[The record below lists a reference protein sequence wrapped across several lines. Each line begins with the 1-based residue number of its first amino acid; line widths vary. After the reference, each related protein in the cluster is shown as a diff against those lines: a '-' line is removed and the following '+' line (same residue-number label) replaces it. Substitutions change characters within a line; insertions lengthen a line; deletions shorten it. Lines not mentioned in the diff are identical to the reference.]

1 MEASISELVKKAA
14 SNWDK
19 MKEVRPLV
27 HHITN
32 FVAMPE
38 QAHVTLSIGASPVM
52 ALDIEEAAQMCI
64 NADALLLNIGT
75 PSKEQLKAML
85 LAQDA
90 AVKKGIP
97 ILLDPVGYGA
107 TEFRNQVVNEIL
119 INNTVSV
126 IKGNYGEI
134 AALAGVKGIIKGVD
148 SIGADD
154 KKIDFKNIMKSL
166 SNKYKAIII
175 ATGKE
180 DLITDFN
187 KILSIKGG
195 NYLLTYITGS
205 GCWLGSIIASV
216 LAVGGDLFIN
226 CIAGMMA
233 MKIASEKV
241 KAKNIGSFR
250 SEIFNQL
257 FILKGKD
264 ISKRGDMLSWI

>member
-1 MEASISELVKKAA
+1 MENSISELVEKAA
-14 SNWDK
+14 DSWDK
-19 MKEVRPLV
+19 IKEVRPLV

-32 FVAMPE
+32 FVAMSE

-52 ALDIEEAAQMCI
+52 AQDAEESAQMCS

-75 PSKEQLKAML
+75 PSAEQLKAML

-90 AVKKGIP
+90 AIKKGIP

-107 TEFRNQVVNEIL
+107 TEFRNKVVNEIL
-119 INNTVSV
+119 KNNPVSV

-134 AALAGVKGIIKGVD
+134 AAIAGIKGAIKGVD
-148 SIGADD
+148 SVGT
-154 KKIDFKNIMKSL
+154 KNIKSNFNDILKSL

-175 ATGKE
+175 ATGEK
-180 DLITDFN
+180 DLITDYN
-187 KILSIKGG
+187 RSLSVKGG

-216 LAVGGDLFIN
+216 LALGGDLFVG

-233 MKIASEKV
+233 LKLASENV

-250 SEIFNQL
+250 TEIFNQL
-257 FILKGKD
+257 FILKGDD
-264 ISKRGDMLSWI
+264 IAKRGDMLSWI